1 MGSRPRTASRFTHL
15 SPQGVKV
22 VLGHGNA
29 LALGLPGGTRPP
41 ARPRL
46 RTLPP
51 AAAALPVPGRQR
63 IEHVS
68 QEHRLTRDGRIPA
81 VQSGT
86 RPRPCVLGENTE
98 QAGGRG
104 DRHRP
109 SNLGEPETETGP
121 EVVLDGSSVGGDYSE
136 EPADSPIHSP
146 RTRITSANG
155 SDSSA
160 SFTWG
165 LTPDASRFAIVSR
178 I

>member
-1 MGSRPRTASRFTHL
+1 LAPAAGSR
-15 SPQGVKV
+15 
-22 VLGHGNA
+22 
-29 LALGLPGGTRPP
+29 LPGRAQFRRTPP
-41 ARPRL
+41 P
-46 RTLPP
+46 
-51 AAAALPVPGRQR
+51 AAALPVPGRQR
-63 IEHVS
+63 SEHDS
-68 QEHRLTRDGRIPA
+68 QEHRLTRDGRVPT

-86 RPRPCVLGENTE
+86 RPRPCVLRENTE
-98 QAGGRG
+98 QAGGLG

-109 SNLGEPETETGP
+109 SDLGEPETETGP